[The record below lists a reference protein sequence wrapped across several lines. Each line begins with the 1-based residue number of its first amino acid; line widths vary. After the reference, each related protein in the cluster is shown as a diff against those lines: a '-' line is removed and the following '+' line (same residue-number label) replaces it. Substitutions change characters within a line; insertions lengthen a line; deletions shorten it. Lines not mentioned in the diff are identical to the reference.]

1 MKTASW
7 LSVSWLALKIL
18 FYVTVTMQSAEIIVV
33 AYQQF

>member
-1 MKTASW
+1 MKTDSW

-18 FYVTVTMQSAEIIVV
+18 FYVAVSMQSAEIIVV